1 MEASEYGMAAVLSAT
16 RRGAESPNPKSGDS
30 EIVTLPSGAARLEWR
45 RNARARRV
53 SLRINPSDGAIVVT
67 LPLRA
72 SRRAG
77 MALLMGHVDWV
88 ARRIA
93 ALPAAVTLADGAEVP
108 IGGVPHLIRH
118 HPDPKSSHR
127 RGGAWLEDGELHV
140 TGRLE
145 FLPRRAID
153 FLRAEAGRRLSAL
166 VRAKAGQAGVTATRI
181 TIKDTTSR
189 WGSCAPDGALA
200 FSWRLVMAP
209 EFVQDYV
216 TAHEVAHLRHMN
228 HGPAFWHLVSSLT
241 AHMPRAMAWLNHEGP
256 RLLRV
261 G

>member
-1 MEASEYGMAAVLSAT
+1 MRAVLSGT
-16 RRGAESPNPKSGDS
+16 QRSAESPDS
-30 EIVTLPSGAARLEWR
+30 EMVTLPSGAARVQWR

-53 SLRINPSDGAIVVT
+53 SLRIDPSDGAIVVT
-67 LPLRA
+67 LPPRA

-93 ALPAAVTLADGAEVP
+93 ALPAAVTLTDGAEVP
-108 IGGVPHLIRH
+108 IGGIPHRIRH
-118 HPDPKSSHR
+118 HPER
-127 RGGAWLEDGELHV
+127 RGGAWLEAGELHV
-140 TGRLE
+140 TGLPE
-145 FLPRRAID
+145 FLPRRVVD
-153 FLRAEAGRRLSAL
+153 FLRAEAGRRLSAM
-166 VRAKAGQAGVTATRI
+166 VRAKAARAGLIPARI

-209 EFVQDYV
+209 DFVQDYV

-241 AHMPRAMAWLNHEGP
+241 AHTPRAMAWLHHEGP

>member
-1 MEASEYGMAAVLSAT
+1 MAAVLPAT
-16 RRGAESPNPKSGDS
+16 RRGAESLDS
-30 EIVTLPSGAARLEWR
+30 ELITLPSGPARVEWR

-53 SLRINPSDGAIVVT
+53 SLRISPSDGAIVVT

-77 MALLMGHVDWV
+77 MALLMGHADWV

-93 ALPAAVTLADGAEVP
+93 ALPAPVTLSDGASVP
-108 IGGVPHLIRH
+108 IGGVPNTIRH
-118 HPDPKSSHR
+118 HPER
-127 RGGAWLEDGELHV
+127 RGGAWLADGELHV
-140 TGRLE
+140 TGRPE
-145 FLPRRAID
+145 FLARRVTD
-153 FLRAEAGRRLSAL
+153 FLRTEASRRLSAL
-166 VRAKAGQAGVTATRI
+166 VRAKAAQAGLNPSRI
-181 TIKDTTSR
+181 TIKDTISR

-216 TAHEVAHLRHMN
+216 AAHEVAHLRHMN

-241 AHMPRAMAWLNHEGP
+241 AHTQSAMAWLHQEGP

>member
-1 MEASEYGMAAVLSAT
+1 
-16 RRGAESPNPKSGDS
+16 
-30 EIVTLPSGAARLEWR
+30 
-45 RNARARRV
+45 
-53 SLRINPSDGAIVVT
+53 
-67 LPLRA
+67 
-72 SRRAG
+72 

-88 ARRIA
+88 TKRIA
-93 ALPAAVTLADGAEVP
+93 ALPAQVMLVEGAEVQ
-108 IGGVPHLIRH
+108 IGGVPHIIRH
-118 HPDPKSSHR
+118 HPDR
-127 RGGAWLEDGELHV
+127 RGGAWLEARELHV
-140 TGRLE
+140 TGRPE
-145 FLPRRAID
+145 FLARRVVD

-166 VRAKAGQAGVTATRI
+166 VRAKAAQASLIPARI

-241 AHMPRAMAWLNHEGP
+241 AHTPPAMAWLRNQGP

>member
-16 RRGAESPNPKSGDS
+16 RRGAESPNPKAPNPRTGDS
-30 EIVTLPSGAARLEWR
+30 EIVTLPSGTARVEWR

-53 SLRINPSDGAIVVT
+53 SLRIDPSDGAIVVT
-67 LPLRA
+67 LPPRA

-88 ARRIA
+88 AQRIA
-93 ALPAAVTLADGAEVP
+93 ALPAPVTLADGAEVP
-108 IGGVPHLIRH
+108 IGGIPYQIHH
-118 HPDPKSSHR
+118 HPER
-127 RGGAWLEDGELHV
+127 RGGAWLEAGELHV
-140 TGRLE
+140 TGRPE
-145 FLPRRAID
+145 FLPRRVVD

-166 VRAKAGQAGVTATRI
+166 VRTKAGQAGLIPSRI

-209 EFVQDYV
+209 DFVQDYV

-241 AHMPRAMAWLNHEGP
+241 AHTPRAMAWLRHEGP